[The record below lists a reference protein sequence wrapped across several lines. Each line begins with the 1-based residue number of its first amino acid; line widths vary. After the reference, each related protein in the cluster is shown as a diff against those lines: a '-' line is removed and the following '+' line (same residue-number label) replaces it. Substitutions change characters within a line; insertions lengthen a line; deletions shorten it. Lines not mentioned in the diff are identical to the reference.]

1 MGGIHHGSTGIFTAT
16 VEEHIE
22 RLTKALEVRAPVTV
36 WKYELIA
43 EGDKAAVV
51 GTDKSD
57 DGIVIVNWVQMFRPK
72 KQHNSGNIVA
82 W

>member
-1 MGGIHHGSTGIFTAT
+1 MGGIRHESTGIFTAT
-16 VEEHIE
+16 VKEHIE

-51 GTDKSD
+51 GPAKSD
-57 DGIVIVNWVQMFRPK
+57 DGIVNWVQMFRPK
-72 KQHNSGNIVA
+72 KQHSSGNIVA
-82 W
+82 